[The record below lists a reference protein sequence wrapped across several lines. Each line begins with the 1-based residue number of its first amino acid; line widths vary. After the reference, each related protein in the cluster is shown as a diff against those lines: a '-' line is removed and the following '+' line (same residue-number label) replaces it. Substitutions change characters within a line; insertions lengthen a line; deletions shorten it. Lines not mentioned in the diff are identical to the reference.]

1 MMRAGARYYP
11 GNEIVTIVAFTC
23 AGVLEWTLLIMFL
36 RFCFHLFSSVYFMT
50 YRTFF
55 KMID

>member
-55 KMID
+55 